1 MASSTDRRDKGMN
14 DAIHLVREG
23 LGTPLARQLV
33 AALDAEL
40 LGKYP
45 EEGANFFDLEE
56 HQVSVGNGAFFIAF
70 RDGEPVGCGA
80 IRVIDEEAVEL
91 KRMYVV
97 PEARGLGVAHVV
109 LRALEEEARR
119 LGRVRICLETGVRQP
134 EAIALYRKHG
144 YAEVPRFG
152 DYPYSPLS
160 LWLGKPLK

>member
-1 MASSTDRRDKGMN
+1 MASSTDRRDRATN
-14 DAIHLVREG
+14 DEITLVREG

-33 AALDAEL
+33 AALDEEL
-40 LGKYP
+40 LEKYP
-45 EEGANFFDLEE
+45 DEGANFFDLEE
-56 HQVSVGNGAFFIAF
+56 HQVSPGNGAFFIAF
-70 RDGEPVGCGA
+70 REKEPVGCGA
-80 IRVIDEEAVEL
+80 IRVLDVESVEV

-119 LGRVRICLETGVRQP
+119 LGRGRICLETGVRQP

-160 LWLGKPLK
+160 LWLGKPLR